1 MIWRPRASA
10 WMLTVVCKAT
20 FVLRPQESTLAK
32 EQEPANELDE
42 HWNDDAGRSLRAPSD
57 LVPVKPRVDVVL
69 VGHAFAPSGAPT
81 RSLAARLVVGEIDKT
96 IEVFCDRSFSAD
108 GTLREGAR
116 FSRMPLFYE
125 RAAGGP
131 DTSNPVGIRA
141 NVQDTY
147 GRIIVPNLQPPGMLV
162 ATPADFITPTGFGP
176 VASAWPSRREKLGRH
191 GTWSP
196 SELAQQP
203 MPEGIDLSYFNH
215 APRDQQIQTLHEDER
230 LVLENL
236 HPEHPRLVT
245 RLPGLRPRATIE
257 RPGGAPQQ
265 LTLRCD
271 TLWIDTDRSL
281 CTLTW
286 RGQVPI
292 EHPQERG
299 RIVIALDQPAQSAA
313 RAGAGPG
320 NAQSSTSQRTNNEVL
335 EDFSHLAQDAEPN
348 LLEGTMTLAPGLT
361 SARVMPFAQSPAG
374 AAPARGEVAPAP
386 SGAGLPFHGAPQAAS
401 AHPLSQSSS
410 AWGATPLPA
419 PVPPARSSQSSSAWS
434 AVQTPPPAPHRR
446 KDSDVF
452 PAPAPPSLVRAPVSA
467 GPIASEVSA
476 SPWQVPEPRSAQVPL
491 TVGQLAAQP
500 TASPELLPAPVEAPR
515 AAPTPRLE
523 VGTAL
528 QLIWFDPEEMPRIRR
543 KEDFQVILDELS
555 NRPLDADLDDPAI
568 AGNPMAVE
576 DRRETFEVL
585 ARGEAVDEAGLNEAL
600 VGGVREDGKFVS
612 PFFLFAGELSFPF
625 DELQR
630 LRATVTTAAPF
641 TAGDELLKATIADA
655 REFLQAP
662 DLLSPPG
669 VTEGF
674 TTRIEEAV
682 RKARRAVP
690 QGYLEEQTERV
701 LLERRY
707 YQRRSMFGGKH
718 LRALLLVGRGSRPV
732 PAYLPE
738 ALAEKLPM
746 YARFRARVL
755 AELCLQEDQ
764 YEAHPGALRVTA
776 LARVV
781 AAPRR

>member
-1 MIWRPRASA
+1 
-10 WMLTVVCKAT
+10 MLTVVCKAT
-20 FVLRPQESTLAK
+20 FLLRPQESTLAK

-42 HWNDDAGRSLRAPSD
+42 HWNDDTARSLRAPAD
-57 LVPVKPRVDVVL
+57 LVPVKPRVDVAL
-69 VGHAFAPSGAPT
+69 VGHAFAPSGMPA
-81 RSLAARLVVGEIDKT
+81 RSLTARLVVGEIDKT
-96 IEVFCDRSFSAD
+96 IEVFCDRSFSSD

-116 FSRMPLFYE
+116 FARMPLFYE

-147 GRIIVPNLQPPGMLV
+147 GRTIVPNLQPPGLLV

-191 GTWSP
+191 GAWTP
-196 SELAQQP
+196 RELAEQP

-215 APRDQQIQTLHEDER
+215 APRDQQIQALHEDER

-271 TLWIDTDRSL
+271 TLWIDTDRAL

-286 RGQVPI
+286 RGQVPL

-313 RAGAGPG
+313 RPGA
-320 NAQSSTSQRTNNEVL
+320 QQTNQEVR
-335 EDFSHLAQDAEPN
+335 ERFAHLAQDEEPN
-348 LLEGTMTLAPGLT
+348 SLEGTMTLAPRLT
-361 SARVMPFAQSPAG
+361 SAKDMPFAQSPAG
-374 AAPARGEVAPAP
+374 AAPARGDVAPAQP
-386 SGAGLPFHGAPQAAS
+386 GAGLPFHGAPPAAAAYS
-401 AHPLSQSSS
+401 PSQSSS
-410 AWGATPLPA
+410 AWAATPLPA
-419 PVPPARSSQSSSAWS
+419 PVPPAQSSQSSSAWI
-434 AVQTPPPAPHRR
+434 AVQPPAPAPQARES
-446 KDSDVF
+446 SDVF
-452 PAPAPPSLVRAPVSA
+452 PAPAPPPMMRAPAPSSPSSHE
-467 GPIASEVSA
+467 GSA
-476 SPWQVPEPRSAQVPL
+476 SPWQVPEARSAQVPL

-500 TASPELLPAPVEAPR
+500 TTSPEPLPTAVDAPR
-515 AAPTPRLE
+515 AAATPRLE

-543 KEDFQVILDELS
+543 KADFQVILDELS

-568 AGNPMAVE
+568 AKNPMAVE

-600 VGGVREDGKFVS
+600 VGGVRDDGKFVS

-641 TAGDELLKATIADA
+641 TAGDEILKAAIADA

-674 TTRIEEAV
+674 TTRIEEAF
-682 RKARRAVP
+682 RKTRRAVP

-707 YQRRSMFGGKH
+707 YQRRSVFGGKH
-718 LRALLLVGRGSRPV
+718 IRGLLLVGRATRLV
-732 PAYLPE
+732 PAYFPE
-738 ALAEKLPM
+738 ELAEKLPM